1 MRIAALAFSAVLLSG
16 CSWLG
21 LGGQNNQTQGQYGQY
36 AGQGRYVAP
45 TGQYGGQYGAYGA
58 QRGQAYG
65 SAINRGPCQITA
77 VTQPVPQGC
86 SPEQVTIALPQ
97 SQYGAQAPYKPSYQ
111 GQGYAQTP
119 DAASYGRAAYDA
131 NRNAG
136 LRSAIDHHQWKRPRL
151 RLTGTLG
158 FETNVSGDVINP
170 NSLASLYNPL
180 THTESRIEGTP
191 ADGEVTTYTY
201 EPRIENAPGAET
213 RSPTISMS
221 DLYAAPFTVGIG
233 GEYQVSDN
241 FAAFGNASYTAA
253 RGRSGGGI
261 TYNADVH
268 RFGATQSYIEDPA
281 APGTFITAGA
291 PTPFN
296 TLFPDVDVA
305 TVTLTAND
313 LQRTNL
319 EVGGRYYFKD
329 AFSNHLERPLT
340 PFVSAAAGASHY
352 NALEVGAQAR
362 ELLLTD
368 YFENAL
374 TGAATSNFSNE
385 RSASAQTV
393 LEEGWV
399 PTGALTVGAEWQV
412 TPKSSLSLET
422 GVRFEGARDVTG
434 GGETDSFIAIPLTLR
449 GSIGF

>member
-21 LGGQNNQTQGQYGQY
+21 LSGQNQQSQGQYGQY
-36 AGQGRYVAP
+36 AGQGRYAAP
-45 TGQYGGQYGAYGA
+45 AAQHGAYAGM
-58 QRGQAYG
+58 RGQAHG
-65 SAINRGPCQITA
+65 PAMKHGPCQITA

-86 SPEQVTIALPQ
+86 RPEQVTIALPR
-97 SQYGAQAPYKPSYQ
+97 SPYGSQAPYKPSYQ

-119 DAASYGRAAYDA
+119 DAAAYGRSAYDA
-131 NRNAG
+131 SRYAG
-136 LRSAIDHHQWKRPRL
+136 LRTAVDHKTWRRPRF
-151 RLTGTLG
+151 RLTGTTG

-170 NSLASLYNPL
+170 NVLPGLYDPL
-180 THTESRIEGTP
+180 THQESRIEGTP
-191 ADGEVTTYTY
+191 ADGEVASYIY
-201 EPRIENAPGAET
+201 EPRIENVIGVET
-213 RSPTISMS
+213 QSPTISMS
-221 DLYAAPFTVGIG
+221 DLYAAPFTVGVG
-233 GEYQVSDN
+233 GEYQVSNN
-241 FAAFGNASYTAA
+241 FAAFGNVSYTTA

-268 RFGATQSYIEDPA
+268 RYGDTQTYIEDPA
-281 APGTFITAGA
+281 APGTFIPAGA
-291 PTPFN
+291 PIPNN

-305 TVTLTAND
+305 TVTMTAND
-313 LQRTNL
+313 LQRTNV

-352 NALEVGAQAR
+352 NELEVGARAR

-368 YFENAL
+368 YFESAL
-374 TGAATSNFSNE
+374 SGTPTANYSNE
-385 RSASAQTV
+385 RSVSGQAV
-393 LEEGWV
+393 LEKGWV

-412 TPKSSLSLET
+412 TPRSALSLET
-422 GVRFEGARDVTG
+422 GVRYEGARDVTG
-434 GGETDSFIAIPLTLR
+434 GGETESFIAIPLTLR